1 MRLRPTA
8 AALLGALAL
17 VLPTAGPSMAGGNDD
32 LGRLE
37 YIIDNDGRAQIRPS
51 DNDTCYELTDTS
63 SNRPATAVHNDTES
77 RAVLYPNH
85 GCNGRV
91 ERELQPGDTVHN
103 VAVLSATFVPV
114 HGRRDDFRDDFRDDD
129 RRANRM
135 PMDQQ
140 EQEQGQQ
147 EEHGK
152 GEEHGKEEEHGKG
165 EEHGQEEE
173 HGKEHGGRDEH
184 REHHG
189 HKKHDL
195 FDSIFKGIR

>member
-140 EQEQGQQ
+140 EQGQQ

-152 GEEHGKEEEHGKG
+152 GEEHGQEEEHGKG

-195 FDSIFKGIR
+195 FDFIFKGIR

>member
-17 VLPTAGPSMAGGNDD
+17 VLPTAGPSMAGGGEDD

-37 YIIDNDGRAQIRPS
+37 YIIDNDVRAQIRPA

-63 SNRPATAVHNDTES
+63 RSRPATAVHNDTES

-91 ERELQPGDTVHN
+91 ERELQPGDTVHD

-114 HGRRDDFRDDFRDDD
+114 HVRNDDD
-129 RRANRM
+129 RRDDWRDDRRTHRA
-135 PMDQQ
+135 PMDGP
-140 EQEQGQQ
+140 EQEQARQ
-147 EEHGK
+147 EHGQ
-152 GEEHGKEEEHGKG
+152 EEEHGRE

-173 HGKEHGGRDEH
+173 HGKQHGGRDEH
-184 REHHG
+184 RGHG
-189 HKKHDL
+189 HDL
-195 FDSIFKGIR
+195 FDFIFKHVG